1 MKASSN
7 RPVPPETTPHVGAR
21 FIAPWA
27 ADNPPSS
34 PIAAASF
41 AARKP
46 RAAARL
52 ADPFVDPA
60 TQKIWAEEHALAFTV
75 AGMARDDILAALR
88 DGLTEVIAGKLSRE
102 EWLAGARQRLIKAG
116 YWREEGEKGGITP
129 SRLQLIFD
137 TNTANAYHGGRWQRL
152 EERRETHPYLMYL
165 TKRDHRVRPEH
176 RAWEGLILPIDHPF
190 WQTHFPPNGFRCRC
204 AVLGVTQAEYDQ
216 LRRDGGQFAGG
227 TVKFDNDVDADNESL
242 DPGFAYNP
250 GIPGSRAAA
259 LQRLAEE
266 KAARAEQ
273 RAARR
278 AAEAQARAAK
288 KAARDAQR
296 AAQAQAEAKEQAT
309 MQPQPAPEPPAPLPA
324 APETAP
330 APQPVPV
337 SELANITVTDNTNNK
352 KARARHA
359 PENGNETMRYLE
371 QVASSSA
378 HMGAQLADGFPE
390 HVWEQIAN
398 EFSDFAQ
405 SVVETGRPQG
415 RWVLVGTLR
424 KNWVEKLQALD
435 ISLTTAEIAVSDDDV
450 FHTWRDI
457 KKNKLDWSWYLS
469 LPLHLRRPS
478 LVLLDRSGG
487 APSLLFVYQTEGNK
501 IAVRYNYNVKSA
513 GRTLNIA
520 RSGRRISEDDCKAM
534 LADPS
539 MVLIDE
545 NKEP

>member
-7 RPVPPETTPHVGAR
+7 RPVSAPVPETAPHVGAR

-34 PIAAASF
+34 PIAASF

-46 RAAARL
+46 RARARL
-52 ADPFVDPA
+52 ATPNLDPA

-102 EWLAGARQRLIKAG
+102 EWLDGARARLIKAG
-116 YWREEGEKGGITP
+116 YWREKGEKGGITP

-190 WQTHFPPNGFRCRC
+190 WQSHFPPNGFRCRC

-216 LRRDGGQFAGG
+216 LKRDGGQFAGG
-227 TVKFDNDVDADNESL
+227 QVKFDNDVDADLEAL

-278 AAEAQARAAK
+278 AAAAQARAAK

-296 AAQAQAEAKEQAT
+296 AASAEAEAKREAKEQIT

-324 APETAP
+324 APKTPEAAP
-330 APQPVPV
+330 ATPDPAAQPPVPAPEASAV
-337 SELANITVTDNTNNK
+337 DIVRALTPKLEVLPAETSRDMIQEMVQSDDFARWYAKPTRGVLWPMVRIPDADARAMGAKDGVRVAKMSSDTALKQIDHHPDLTPADYARAQNVVDAPTNK
-352 KARARHA
+352 K
-359 PENGNETMRYLE
+359 
-371 QVASSSA
+371 S
-378 HMGAQLADGFPE
+378 
-390 HVWEQIAN
+390 
-398 EFSDFAQ
+398 FSDPQ
-405 SVVETGRPQG
+405 TGR
-415 RWVLVGTLR
+415 
-424 KNWVEKLQALD
+424 
-435 ISLTTAEIAVSDDDV
+435 
-450 FHTWRDI
+450 
-457 KKNKLDWSWYLS
+457 KKMLYI
-469 LPLHLRRPS
+469 
-478 LVLLDRSGG
+478 
-487 APSLLFVYQTEGNK
+487 QEGE
-501 IAVRYNYNVKSA
+501 RY
-513 GRTLNIA
+513 
-520 RSGRRISEDDCKAM
+520 
-534 LADPS
+534 
-539 MVLIDE
+539 VLIVKADKEGDGLFFTSYYRLHTDE
-545 NKEP
+545 AKKDKEISRLLRNAKK

>member
-7 RPVPPETTPHVGAR
+7 HHVPPETTPHVGAR

-27 ADNPPSS
+27 TDNPPSS
-34 PIAAASF
+34 PIAASF

-52 ADPFVDPA
+52 ADPFANPA
-60 TQKIWAEEHALAFTV
+60 TQKAWAEEHALAFTV

-227 TVKFDNDVDADNESL
+227 TVKFDNDIDADLEAL

-259 LQRLAEE
+259 LARLAEE
-266 KAARAEQ
+266 KNGVSRDKLTAAINALPTKNPSASAQDAPDEINPNIGLEHLPETDRTSIEEAALDANAPGLIKMQEAIFLFEKLSAELGKLPKTSAAYRAKAVEHQKARETMHRLLNEYGDNCQ
-273 RAARR
+273 RCVIAYELRRRGFDVTARKYTGPGDEL
-278 AAEAQARAAK
+278 ALNWKSLFSGMDAVPVGVSGD
-288 KAARDAQR
+288 KAAAIAQLEQQLLR
-296 AAQAQAEAKEQAT
+296 FGEGSRSIVAFGKENRPGHVLIAEVQGGKIVYVDPTVAEVGATDWKEDF
-309 MQPQPAPEPPAPLPA
+309 LPA
-324 APETAP
+324 SLECARIDLK
-330 APQPVPV
+330 PVNPRFLHRAV
-337 SELANITVTDNTNNK
+337 KAQQANKRN
-352 KARARHA
+352 
-359 PENGNETMRYLE
+359 
-371 QVASSSA
+371 
-378 HMGAQLADGFPE
+378 
-390 HVWEQIAN
+390 
-398 EFSDFAQ
+398 
-405 SVVETGRPQG
+405 
-415 RWVLVGTLR
+415 
-424 KNWVEKLQALD
+424 
-435 ISLTTAEIAVSDDDV
+435 
-450 FHTWRDI
+450 
-457 KKNKLDWSWYLS
+457 
-469 LPLHLRRPS
+469 
-478 LVLLDRSGG
+478 
-487 APSLLFVYQTEGNK
+487 
-501 IAVRYNYNVKSA
+501 
-513 GRTLNIA
+513 
-520 RSGRRISEDDCKAM
+520 
-534 LADPS
+534 
-539 MVLIDE
+539 
-545 NKEP
+545 